1 MSETA
6 PPEGPLTRIRRQSPQ
21 ECTAELL
28 MVEWTLPATP
38 SPTPQVHVHHHDDE
52 LWYVVEGTLLARVG
66 DQESETAPGGVVMAP
81 HGTPHAFW
89 SSGSGPTRCLTLMT
103 KRGLQLL
110 EELESTPLRTREMV
124 EAIFRKY
131 DSEFLAG

>member
-1 MSETA
+1 MSESA
-6 PPEGPLTRIRRQSPQ
+6 PSEGPITRIRRPTLHDR
-21 ECTAELL
+21 TAELL
-28 MVEWTLPATP
+28 MVEWTLPAID

-52 LWYVVEGTLLARVG
+52 LWYVMEGRLVSRLG
-66 DQESETAPGGVVMAP
+66 DQESETAPGGVVMAR
-81 HGTPHAFW
+81 HGTAHAFW
-89 SSGSGPTRCLTLMT
+89 CAGPAPTRCLTMMT

-110 EELESTPLRTREMV
+110 EELEATPLRTQEMV

>member
-1 MSETA
+1 MSEPA
-6 PPEGPLTRIRRQSPQ
+6 PSEGRITRIRRPTLHDR
-21 ECTAELL
+21 TAELL
-28 MVEWTLPATP
+28 MVEWTLPATA

-52 LWYVVEGTLLARVG
+52 LWYVMGGRLLSRLG
-66 DQESETAPGGVVMAP
+66 DQESETASGGVVMAP

-89 SSGSGPTRCLTLMT
+89 SAGPGPTRCLTLMT

-110 EELESTPLRTREMV
+110 EELEATPLRTREMV

-131 DSEFLAG
+131 DSEFLAD